1 MGVDSRRSSSPTITR
16 FTKTIFLAAVVI
28 ALAAVPAWR
37 SKRVD
42 ANLRATT
49 SSVVQEGGQWRQI
62 GQALLRSGTPDPR
75 NPDPY
80 QSGRVSSIAV
90 DPRDNSRW
98 LIGAGNGGVWETRD
112 AGRSWTPIADEAPSL
127 SVGVVTF
134 APGNPDVIYVGTGE
148 YVGTSPSSN
157 VGVGIL
163 KSVNG
168 GQSWALLGQSS
179 FNRTTIRRLRVD
191 PNDANI
197 VVAASATG
205 GSGRERYGLNPAFA
219 MPKFGVQRST
229 DGGATWMRTLAG
241 QASALE
247 VAPAN
252 FSRQYAAIVNLMPTP
267 PNDEM
272 PDGIY
277 RSTNGGVTWSRI
289 AGPWG
294 PQSSDPRQ
302 SVLGRIEL
310 AIAPSDPNV
319 LYASIAAP
327 SNGTGAFLGLYR
339 TDNAWDDQP
348 TWIQIPTE
356 ATGSGGPCGSAC
368 DYAHVISVD
377 PRSADTLYGGGK
389 LDLWRCTRCGVS
401 PTWTATRRTHA
412 DFHELAWAGNRL
424 IMGNDGG
431 LFSSTDFGATWQ
443 GHNQPLTTT
452 LLYDGALH
460 PTDPGF
466 LLAVGRDFRPLTYRA
481 GTGWREL
488 PLAATASWGHGGGI
502 AISSSRPDTD
512 WMGTHLFAVIQR
524 TTDGGRTTLQVDG
537 GIDKT
542 NAAIAAPVRK
552 CPANDDVFLAGT
564 NRIWRTNDFFNSAMP
579 SWTVNSQPAEPQS
592 ILTITFVESDRNC
605 NTYAYSTR
613 AGVVRMTKDGGTAW
627 SDLDPMK
634 MLPGRAVNGIAFDP
648 TNANRAFVVVSGYD
662 AVTPGKPGHI
672 FRTDNALS
680 SSPAWTRI
688 GPPDQPFSDVPFNVI
703 AIDPRDPRLVYAGSD
718 NGLWQSNDGGTN
730 WTKIGLGSG
739 LPPASVHDI
748 QINPATNRTV
758 IFTYGR
764 GAFELVR

>member
-1 MGVDSRRSSSPTITR
+1 MVADARRSPSTLARSIQA
-16 FTKTIFLAAVVI
+16 ICAVCGAAVVA
-28 ALAAVPAWR
+28 ALMPWR
-37 SKRVD
+37 AS
-42 ANLRATT
+42 T

-62 GQALLRSGTPDPR
+62 GQALIRSGTPDPR

-80 QSGRVSSIAV
+80 QSGRVASIAV

-98 LIGAGNGGVWETRD
+98 LVGAGNGGVWETRD
-112 AGRSWTPIADEAPSL
+112 AGTSWTPIADDAPTL
-127 SVGVVTF
+127 SIGVVTF

-179 FNRTTIRRLRVD
+179 FNRTTIRRMRVD
-191 PNDANI
+191 PNDANV
-197 VVAASATG
+197 VVAASAMG
-205 GSGRERYGLNPAFA
+205 GSGRERFGSNGALALPQ
-219 MPKFGVQRST
+219 FGVKRSI
-229 DGGATWMRTLAG
+229 DGGATWVRTLAG

-247 VAPAN
+247 VDPTN
-252 FSRQYAAIVNLMPTP
+252 FSRQYAAIFNTN
-267 PNDEM
+267 PNVID
-272 PDGIY
+272 PGWVSNGIY

-289 AGPWG
+289 EGPWG
-294 PQSSDPRQ
+294 SA
-302 SVLGRIEL
+302 VGRIEL

-327 SNGTGAFLGLYR
+327 SNGSSDLLGLYR
-339 TDNAWDDQP
+339 TDNAWADQP

-356 ATGSGGPCGSAC
+356 ATGATGYCTGCG
-368 DYAHVISVD
+368 YNHVLSVD
-377 PRSADTLYGGGK
+377 PRAADTLYAGGK

-412 DFHELAWAGNRL
+412 DFHVVAWAGNRL
-424 IMGNDGG
+424 IIGNDGG
-431 LFSSTDFGATWQ
+431 LFSSTDLGATYQ
-443 GHNQPLTTT
+443 GHNQPLTTN
-452 LLYDGALH
+452 LFYDGALH

-488 PLAATASWGHGGGI
+488 PLAATGSWGHGGGV

-512 WMGTHLFAVIQR
+512 WMGTHLYAVIQR

-537 GIDKT
+537 DIDKT

-579 SWTVNSQPAEPQS
+579 SWTANSQPAETQS

-613 AGVVRMTKDGGTAW
+613 AGVVRMTKDGGTTW

-634 MLPGRAVNGIAFDP
+634 TLPERPINSIAFDP
-648 TNANRAFVVVSGYD
+648 TNANRAFVAVSFYD
-662 AVTPGKPGHI
+662 VGTPAKPGHI

-680 SSPAWTRI
+680 ASPTWTRV
-688 GPPDQPFSDVPFNVI
+688 GPPDQPFADMPFNVI

-730 WTKIGLGSG
+730 WTKVGLGAG
-739 LPPASVHDI
+739 LPPASVFDI
-748 QINPATNRTV
+748 QINPNTNRTV

-764 GAFELVR
+764 GAYELVR